1 MANYTTNLGK
11 RTNTFLYE
19 KQPELSE
26 TTKEYRGRVRGL
38 LDDFCLFQWRGKD
51 VFEHYGAFILNEKNS
66 LKFFNGP
73 NFSNEYTKPQF
84 SSYASN
90 LTGVKFD
97 IQKISFKIGVY
108 WISAE
113 DYRKFIDFL
122 DPYAIDYLS
131 FGWDYEWSYLVKL
144 TGRKDTTKYIVG
156 HEDGKPMY
164 YTEMD
169 LNFEVQGPAQARTNL
184 PYNWE
189 SIEGKIS
196 LQDDQLQP
204 QPITELAFPIRVN
217 FDIPIVESRTSLQIS
232 LKYNEK
238 TETETKIETMM
249 NVSLHNLTS
258 TEQTNIGLTYDSETG
273 LIFMDRGDSSVLLS
287 LVTTNTTGEKII
299 QDMECNKK
307 FIPPFQEDYWLDLA
321 IKNANGDPVNWSL
334 TEDTSA
340 KVSIVAYGR
349 RLLA

>member
-1 MANYTTNLGK
+1 MEKYTTNLGK
-11 RTNTFLYE
+11 RTNSFLWE
-19 KQPELSE
+19 QQPQLSE

-38 LDDFCLFQWRGKD
+38 LDDFCLFQWRGED
-51 VFEHYGAFILNEKNS
+51 MFEHYGAFILNEKNS

-131 FGWDYEWSYLVKL
+131 FSWDYDWSYLVKL

-156 HEDGKPMY
+156 YEGGKPMY

-189 SIEGKIS
+189 IKDGNICLK
-196 LQDDQLQP
+196 DDKP
-204 QPITELAFPIRVN
+204 QPATELAFPIRVSFN
-217 FDIPIVESRTSLQIS
+217 IPISENRTSLQIL
-232 LKYNEK
+232 LKYQE
-238 TETETKIETMM
+238 ETIM
-249 NVSLHNLTS
+249 NVNLHNLTS
-258 TEQTNIGLTYDSETG
+258 TEQTNISLTYDSETG
-273 LIFMDRGDSSVLLS
+273 LIFMDRGNSSVLLS
-287 LVTTNTTGEKII
+287 LITTNTTGEKII

-307 FIPPFQEDYWLDLA
+307 FIPPFEEYGLSLK
-321 IKNANGDPVNWSL
+321 IKDAKGDSVNWSL
-334 TEDTSA
+334 TEDTQA